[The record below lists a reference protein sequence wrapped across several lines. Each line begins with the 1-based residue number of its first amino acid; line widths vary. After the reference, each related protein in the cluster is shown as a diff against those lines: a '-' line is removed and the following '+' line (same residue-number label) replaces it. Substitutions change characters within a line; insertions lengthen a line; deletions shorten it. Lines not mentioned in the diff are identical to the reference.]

1 MLTDAGSTP
10 ARSTILYFMKHTTF
24 ITLTDMWSDQNY
36 TEMCDII
43 RDEKWP
49 SPRIAEFTL
58 YMVKYL
64 GFDQAEIFCKLL

>member
-1 MLTDAGSTP
+1 
-10 ARSTILYFMKHTTF
+10 
-24 ITLTDMWSDQNY
+24 MWSDQNY

-49 SPRIAEFTL
+49 PPRIVEFTL

>member
-1 MLTDAGSTP
+1 
-10 ARSTILYFMKHTTF
+10 
-24 ITLTDMWSDQNY
+24 MWSDQNY

-64 GFDQAEIFCKLL
+64 GFDQAEVFCKLL